1 MKKVIF
7 PIYRW
12 GNWSLETLYNMHR
25 VIHLV
30 IMEPGFESG
39 FLEYKTHAYNYCYAA
54 VTVAL
59 FPILLDTF
67 LVPDHQLWFPSLLP
81 QLELTIS
88 SFLCVPMLSI
98 YNSLLNSIFSTLLHL
113 FDYLFYEQNHVIIFC
128 SLYVV
133 GNVWHIVG
141 TY

>member
-1 MKKVIF
+1 
-7 PIYRW
+7 
-12 GNWSLETLYNMHR
+12 MHR

-67 LVPDHQLWFPSLLP
+67 LFQIINFDFLHYCPSW
-81 QLELTIS
+81 
-88 SFLCVPMLSI
+88 
-98 YNSLLNSIFSTLLHL
+98 N
-113 FDYLFYEQNHVIIFC
+113 
-128 SLYVV
+128 
-133 GNVWHIVG
+133 
-141 TY
+141 